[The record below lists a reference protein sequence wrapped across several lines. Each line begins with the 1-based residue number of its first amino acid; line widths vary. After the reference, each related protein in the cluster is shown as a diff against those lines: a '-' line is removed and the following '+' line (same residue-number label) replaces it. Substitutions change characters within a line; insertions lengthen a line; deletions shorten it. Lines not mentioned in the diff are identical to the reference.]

1 MRGHGRR
8 GNTNH
13 NCCLDPAVAF
23 RRSDAATPIAVHV
36 TPAHIR
42 QAAERNKRR
51 DYDPG
56 ADCPVAIA
64 VDEVLHP
71 VSSSKRRKFVYVT
84 CDTVQWF
91 HAKGV
96 YREFVLPAEAKLFIQ
111 QCDKGESVKTF
122 SFQLTEYQ
130 DRHIFPLGIRGFPRI
145 DGQGNVSIW
154 FESA

>member
-1 MRGHGRR
+1 MRSHRCA
-8 GNTNH
+8 GNADH
-13 NCCLDPAVAF
+13 HCSPDLGVAF
-23 RRSDAATPIAVHV
+23 KRSDITAPISVHV

-42 QAAERNKRR
+42 QAAERQQRR

-84 CDTVQWF
+84 CETVQRF

-96 YREFVLPAEAKLFIQ
+96 YREFVLPAEAKRFIQ
-111 QCDKGESVKTF
+111 QCTRAK
-122 SFQLTEYQ
+122 Q
-130 DRHIFPLGIRGFPRI
+130 
-145 DGQGNVSIW
+145 
-154 FESA
+154 